1 MDGRLMLGCGQVG
14 REVVQAIG
22 VPWLVI
28 EAEPERVEILREAG
42 IDAELGDPTDPEQ
55 LRSHGPVEVVFVA
68 SDDARTNLAAAEA
81 AAEVFPEST
90 RIVYTGM
97 NVDEQTRDGLESL
110 DASIIDPGSAIA
122 TNILE
127 DLEGETGQR
136 LAGLTRALRSID
148 GHLGVFT
155 HDNPDP
161 DAIGSAIALRDLA
174 RVKGVDADA
183 YYFGRITHQENR
195 AMVNLLELDLENLGD
210 NEFEADDFDA
220 IALVDHSR
228 PGVNDQL
235 PPDTSVDIVVDHH
248 PPRDAVNA
256 TFVDLRS
263 DVGATSTLLSDYYRQ
278 LEVPVTPQ
286 VATALL
292 FGIRVDTKDFGREI
306 TEADFQAAA
315 FLLPFADDVV
325 LERIESPSISGA
337 TLETIADAIRNRIQH
352 DSIVLSSVGVITQR
366 DSLAQA
372 ADHLL
377 GMEGVSTT
385 VVYGIKDGTVYAS
398 ARTRGTDLDI
408 GEIIREAFDRIGSA
422 GGHTDMAGAQLPL
435 GILGDVEDSEVD
447 EHLESIVE
455 DVITNRF
462 FEVVG
467 LRRALDADQ
476 DRSEARSGGRVNE
489 P

>member
-14 REVVQAIG
+14 REVVQVVGA
-22 VPWLVI
+22 PWLVV
-28 EAEPERVEILREAG
+28 ESEPERVEILREAG
-42 IDAELGDPTDPEQ
+42 IDAELGDPTDPEVV
-55 LRSHGPVEVVFVA
+55 RTHGPAEVIFVA
-68 SDDARTNLAAAEA
+68 SDDPETNRSAATIAHEEFPA
-81 AAEVFPEST
+81 AT
-90 RIVYTGM
+90 LIVYTG
-97 NVDEQTRDGLESL
+97 L
-110 DASIIDPGSAIA
+110 DADSATRSA
-122 TNILE
+122 LE
-127 DLEGETGQR
+127 DLDARIVDPGAAIASSLLQNLEGSVGER
-136 LAGLTRALRSID
+136 LSGLIRALRSVD

-174 RVKGVDADA
+174 RARGVDADA
-183 YYFGRITHQENR
+183 YFFGQITHQENR
-195 AMVNLLELDLENLGD
+195 AMVNLLDIQIENLD
-210 NEFEADDFDA
+210 TDEYDPDEFDA

-235 PPDTSVDIVVDHH
+235 PLDTAVDIVIDHH
-248 PPRDAVNA
+248 PPREAVDAG
-256 TFVDLRS
+256 FIDLRS
-263 DVGATSTLLSDYYRQ
+263 DVGATSTLMADYFRQ
-278 LEVPVTPQ
+278 LDIPVTPQ

-337 TLETIADAIRNRIQH
+337 TLDTIAEAIRNRIQH
-352 DSIVLSSVGVITQR
+352 NSVVLSGVGSIAQR

-377 GMEGVSTT
+377 GMEGVTTT

-398 ARTRGTDLDI
+398 ARTRGSDLDI
-408 GEIIREAFDRIGSA
+408 GETMREAFDRIGSA
-422 GGHTDMAGAQLPL
+422 GGHTDMAGAQIPL
-435 GILGDVEDSEVD
+435 GILGDIHDD
-447 EHLESIVE
+447 EIDGQLESVVE

-467 LRRALDADQ
+467 LQRAFEPNESGSDQ
-476 DRSEARSGGRVNE
+476 GTTAE
-489 P
+489 

>member
-14 REVVQAIG
+14 REVVQMVG

-28 EAEPERVEILREAG
+28 ENEPERVEILREAG
-42 IDAELGDPTDPEQ
+42 IDAELGDPTDPDH

-68 SDDARTNLAAAEA
+68 SDDAGTNLAAAEA
-81 AAEVFPEST
+81 ASEVFPT
-90 RIVYTGM
+90 ATMTVYTGM
-97 NVDEQTRDGLESL
+97 NVDEETQAGLEAL

-122 TNILE
+122 TNLLR
-127 DLEGETGQR
+127 DLEGQTGQR
-136 LAGLTRALRSID
+136 LDGLTRALRSID

-174 RVKGVDADA
+174 RWKGIDADA
-183 YYFGRITHQENR
+183 YFFGRITHQENR
-195 AMVNLLELDLENLGD
+195 AMVNLLDLDLENLD
-210 NEFEADDFDA
+210 ADEFEPEDYDA

-235 PPDTSVDIVVDHH
+235 PVETPVDIVIDHH
-248 PPRDAVNA
+248 PPRDVVDA

-263 DVGATSTLLSDYYRQ
+263 EAGATSTLLTDYFRQ
-278 LEVPVTPQ
+278 LGAHVTPQ

-315 FLLPFADDVV
+315 FLLPFTDDVV

-337 TLETIADAIRNRIQH
+337 TLDTIAEAIRNRIQH

-377 GMEGVSTT
+377 GMEGVTTT
-385 VVYGIKDGTVYAS
+385 VVYGIKDGTVYVS

-408 GEIIREAFDRIGSA
+408 GETVREAFDRIGSA
-422 GGHTDMAGAQLPL
+422 GGHTDMAGAQLPI
-435 GILGDVEDSEVD
+435 GILGDIEDSEID
-447 EHLESIVE
+447 DHLESIVE

-467 LRRALDADQ
+467 LRRALDT
-476 DRSEARSGGRVNE
+476 DRHRSGTGSDGRASE